1 MRGRKGGV
9 HASGLSFI
17 CQPSARSHPSPS
29 SERGT
34 RGSPS
39 ADPPCALGTQ
49 HPGAVLGLP
58 NIKVTPR
65 ANLNT
70 ALRIFHPPRGLVVN
84 PPLELRL
91 GLLWAQDLGPSGPAL
106 PQQAP
111 VSGWTGLAFTPD
123 LSPQG
128 DGQRTCIFS

>member
-1 MRGRKGGV
+1 MRGRKEGV
-9 HASGLSFI
+9 PASGLSFI
-17 CQPSARSHPSPS
+17 CQPSGRSHPRPS

-34 RGSPS
+34 RRSPR
-39 ADPPCALGTQ
+39 CALGTQ

-84 PPLELRL
+84 PPLELRP
-91 GLLWAQDLGPSGPAL
+91 GLLWAQDLDPSGPAL

-111 VSGWTGLAFTPD
+111 VSGWTGLALAPD